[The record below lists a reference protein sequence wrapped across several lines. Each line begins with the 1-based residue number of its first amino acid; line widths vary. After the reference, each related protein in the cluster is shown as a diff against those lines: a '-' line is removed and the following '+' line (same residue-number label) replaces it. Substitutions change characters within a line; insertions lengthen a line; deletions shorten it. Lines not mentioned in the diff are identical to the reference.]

1 MRTRRKKER
10 MIMKREEEIRF
21 QMFSKLLKE
30 LNLYDEK

>member
-30 LNLYDEK
+30 LNLSG